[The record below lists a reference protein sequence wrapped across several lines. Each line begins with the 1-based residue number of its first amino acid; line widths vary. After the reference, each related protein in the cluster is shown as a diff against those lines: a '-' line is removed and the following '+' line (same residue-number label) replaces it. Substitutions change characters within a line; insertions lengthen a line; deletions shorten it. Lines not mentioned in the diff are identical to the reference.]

1 MRRIIRI
8 DEHGSVRME
17 GNPQEEVWMT
27 LMEIADLFNLPAAT
41 IGREIRRIRKTGVL
55 VDYEVCKYI
64 RMAGGCSVD
73 IYHWDII
80 VALSYRI
87 NTFYAHAFRKWLK
100 ETATRKRK
108 ERHNKPSSFPFGL
121 SAITERPDRH
131 NKTKRR
137 TDHPIQQGC
146 PSVFFRPYT

>member
-55 VDYEVCKYI
+55 VDYEACKYI
-64 RMAGGCSVD
+64 RMADGCSVD

-80 VALSYRI
+80 VALAYRI
-87 NTFYAHAFRKWLK
+87 NTFYAHAFRQWLK
-100 ETATRKRK
+100 ETATREK
-108 ERHNKPSSFPFGL
+108 EKEAHQAIIIPLWTFG
-121 SAITERPDRH
+121 
-131 NKTKRR
+131 NN
-137 TDHPIQQGC
+137 
-146 PSVFFRPYT
+146 